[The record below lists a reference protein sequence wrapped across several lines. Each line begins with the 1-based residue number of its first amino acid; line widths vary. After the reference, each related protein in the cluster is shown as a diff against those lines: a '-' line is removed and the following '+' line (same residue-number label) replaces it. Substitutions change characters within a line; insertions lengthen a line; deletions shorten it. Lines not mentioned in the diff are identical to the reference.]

1 MSPELS
7 LPKRLSAL
15 GGPRTVEVDPG
26 IYDTW
31 AGNACLWLSAV
42 IGYAELRGM
51 KGQREPSFVEAPR
64 NSFRARHFHSWH
76 REAVNVVKPLL
87 DAVRERG
94 LRDSEAPFHVPGHC
108 RGRGA
113 HAALSEVGRV
123 HAIDSLRIPQSVR

>member
-1 MSPELS
+1 MHPGGQCLQQLNTVSFVI
-7 LPKRLSAL
+7 

-26 IYDTW
+26 MYDTW

-51 KGQREPSFVEAPR
+51 KGQGEPSFVEAPR

-87 DAVRERG
+87 DAVRNKTVRE
-94 LRDSEAPFHVPGHC
+94 LREHPRRVQQDNLAK
-108 RGRGA
+108 
-113 HAALSEVGRV
+113 AAR
-123 HAIDSLRIPQSVR
+123 ALRTLCGTQLL